1 MPPFPPP
8 LETQTMH
15 WQHIVG
21 FVGTLSLLALL
32 IYAKP
37 AFLLDSHSDS
47 AVINAARCS
56 DGNSYAMGIK

>member
-1 MPPFPPP
+1 MLPSPPP
-8 LETQTMH
+8 LEEQIIY

-21 FVGTLSLLALL
+21 FIGTLSLLALL
-32 IYAKP
+32 IHAKP
-37 AFLLDSHSDS
+37 AFLYDSHSES